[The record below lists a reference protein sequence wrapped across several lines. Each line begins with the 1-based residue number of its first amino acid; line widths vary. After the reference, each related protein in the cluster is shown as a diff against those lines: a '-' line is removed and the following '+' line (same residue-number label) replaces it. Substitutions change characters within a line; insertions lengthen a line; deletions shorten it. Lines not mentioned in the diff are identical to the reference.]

1 MFIHN
6 PLPVQELTSIEKDG
20 KRFYLVEG
28 EEYPSVTTVLSSYK
42 SKSIAEWR
50 ERVGASTAEKITR
63 QATTRGTAVHQLC
76 EDYVNN
82 KENYTSKAMPAN
94 VSLFKQIKDFLDDK
108 LQSVY
113 NLEIPLHS
121 KVLKAAGRCDM
132 LGRIDDKIC
141 IVDYKTSSKIKKEEW
156 IEGYF
161 LQTTA
166 YSMMVEEMYDLKIDR
181 IVVVIAVEEENA
193 PQIFIKSPDEYR
205 SETIN
210 LFKLYHTNGT
220 QKESRI

>member
-1 MFIHN
+1 
-6 PLPVQELTSIEKDG
+6 
-20 KRFYLVEG
+20 
-28 EEYPSVTTVLSSYK
+28 
-42 SKSIAEWR
+42 
-50 ERVGASTAEKITR
+50 
-63 QATTRGTAVHQLC
+63 
-76 EDYVNN
+76 
-82 KENYTSKAMPAN
+82 MPAN